1 MSDVLES
8 TRCPACGASDTRAF
22 YEARDVPVNS
32 VLLLPSRE
40 QALGFPT
47 GDIELRLCSNCG
59 FIFNA
64 LFDPKAVEYSSRCE
78 ETQGYSARFREW
90 HEGLARRLI
99 ERHGLHNKEIIE
111 IGCGKGEFL
120 TLLCSLGNN
129 RGIGFDPA
137 YVKERSLSPDIAE
150 VEFILQNY
158 SSEYV
163 TRKADFVCCKMT
175 LEHVHSVGEFIRE
188 VRRSLDKLPD
198 TIVFFQVPN
207 ASKILS
213 DLAFWDVYY
222 EHCSYY
228 TEGSLERLFRQN
240 GFDVLD
246 LGIEYGEQYLTI
258 EARPGERPASSHTGQ
273 PADLPVLEQAVSSF
287 ARKLPAWL
295 ADWRHQLKDYQTRN
309 LRVVVWGS
317 GSKCVAFLTT
327 VDHDGLIEYVV
338 DINPNRQGHYMAK
351 TGQEIVGPSFLC
363 GYKPDVVI
371 VMNPMYRDEI
381 AAEMRRQAVEAEI
394 VTT

>member
-1 MSDVLES
+1 MSQPDSRVVC
-8 TRCPACGASDTRAF
+8 RACGSSNTRAF
-22 YEARDVPVNS
+22 YEVANVPVNS
-32 VLLLPSRE
+32 VLLLPSRQE
-40 QALGFPT
+40 ALDFPT
-47 GDIELRLCSNCG
+47 GSIELRFCGDCG

-64 LFDPKAVEYSSRCE
+64 LFDPGLVEYSPRCE
-78 ETQGYSARFREW
+78 ETQGYSASFREW

-99 ERHGLHNKEIIE
+99 QRHGLHNKEIIE

-120 TLLCSLGNN
+120 TLLCTLGVN

-137 YVKERSLSPDIAE
+137 YAKVRSLSPDIAE
-150 VEFILQNY
+150 VEFIPRNY

-163 TRKADFVCCKMT
+163 TRKTDFVCCKMT
-175 LEHVHSVGEFIRE
+175 LEHVHGAGEFIKE
-188 VRRSLDKLPD
+188 VRRSLDQLPD

-207 ASKILS
+207 AVKILS

-228 TEGSLERLFRQN
+228 TKGSLERLFRQS

-258 EARPGERPASSHTGQ
+258 EARSGERPVSPPETQ
-273 PADLPVLEQAVSSF
+273 PADLPALERAVSSF
-287 ARKLPAWL
+287 ARELPAWL
-295 ADWRHQLKDYQTRN
+295 AGWRQRLNDYREQN

-317 GSKCVAFLTT
+317 GSKGVAFLTT
-327 VDHDGLIEYVV
+327 VDLDGSIDYVV
-338 DINPNRQGHYMAK
+338 DINPHRQGNYMAK
-351 TGQEIVGPSFLC
+351 TGQAIVGPRFLRE
-363 GYKPDVVI
+363 YKPDVVI
-371 VMNPMYRDEI
+371 VMNPIYRDEI
-381 AAEMRRQAVEAEI
+381 AAEMHRQAVEAEI